1 MNNSYTREI
10 AAALL
15 IDVNGNVLLQQ
26 RDNILHIIQPG
37 KVGLFGGGTK
47 KARKHSWSVLS
58 ERSPKKPASIFLPN
72 DFNIYSAWTGLIR
85 RDLAIT

>member
-26 RDNILHIIQPG
+26 RDNILPSFSPE
-37 KVGLFGGGTK
+37 KSASSGGTG